1 MGVPSGRG
9 GGPAFGTLNL
19 LKSPVVWA
27 SGLVVPLGCGAS
39 FVVPFI
45 LGFRVSLVVP
55 SFIVGWTSVVFFGL
69 CVGVFAS
76 IGLSG
81 CRISQPTPGQYHD
94 EALSVSAETFWV
106 ATIRQL

>member
-1 MGVPSGRG
+1 MRFISSFSEYICESLRLKKSSP
-9 GGPAFGTLNL
+9 L
-19 LKSPVVWA
+19 LVVVWA

-69 CVGVFAS
+69 SVGVFAS
-76 IGLSG
+76 IGL
-81 CRISQPTPGQYHD
+81 
-94 EALSVSAETFWV
+94 LVV
-106 ATIRQL
+106 APPSRLLAKIMTRLCQSLPRLFG